1 VARYGD
7 SIRGYE
13 DSVRGAGG
21 VYELVEG
28 GVCELG
34 ELVSAGH
41 VIGGGVQNLCRK
53 VRMEWE
59 WEVKMMWHQ
68 D

>member
-1 VARYGD
+1 MTGYKDSMKGDGD
-7 SIRGYE
+7 SMI
-13 DSVRGAGG
+13 GAGG

-28 GVCELG
+28 GVWELG
-34 ELVSAGH
+34 ELVSAGQ

-59 WEVKMMWHQ
+59 AKMMARQ

>member
-1 VARYGD
+1 MTGDKDSMKGDEDYMIGAR
-7 SIRGYE
+7 
-13 DSVRGAGG
+13 G

-28 GVCELG
+28 GVWELG
-34 ELVSAGH
+34 ELVSVGQ

-53 VRMEWE
+53 VRMVWE
-59 WEVKMMWHQ
+59 AKMMGHQ

>member
-1 VARYGD
+1 MTGDKDSMKGDEDFMMGAR
-7 SIRGYE
+7 
-13 DSVRGAGG
+13 G

-28 GVCELG
+28 GVWELG
-34 ELVSAGH
+34 ELVSVGQ

-53 VRMEWE
+53 VKMDWE
-59 WEVKMMWHQ
+59 AKMMGHQ